1 MNSIIKYILL
11 SCSLW
16 ATALLFSQTP
26 INLIQNPSFEEYNPL
41 WLCGNGANMAFHHHG
56 SVVYGWSTSTDGST
70 DFYGTCSPTPMFA
83 IPQNWKG
90 YQNMLDGDHYI
101 GSYFVFNK
109 TDYWRFFEETFQGS
123 LKEPLKPHQG
133 YCFSFYYAIG
143 DNEYNNC
150 TVDTLRFYF
159 ANTDTFFRSQVT
171 DTTHFSGITGYW
183 VSNSTDLYGKHQI
196 EIPIGHITDTANW
209 HFMESHFKAK
219 GGEKFMIGGVFKD
232 DSFVKY
238 KESHIDSFEGSG
250 NNIIYTDSTAY
261 LYFDMF
267 SLYECDEYGLGD
279 HKIRLPNV
287 FTPNGDGIND
297 TYFIHDY
304 LPPGFEFKVYN
315 RWGSLV
321 YQNDN
326 YQNEWSPKDI
336 SDGTYWVIAKNPDSG
351 TLFKQIVTIFSN

>member
-1 MNSIIKYILL
+1 AIMNLFIQYILL

-26 INLIQNPSFEEYNPL
+26 INLIQNPSFEEYDTDWPCANGIYL
-41 WLCGNGANMAFHHHG
+41 NSYQSGN
-56 SVVYGWSTSTDGST
+56 VVYGWSSSTYGSP
-70 DFYGTCSPTPMFA
+70 DYFGTCSTTPSLS
-83 IPQNWKG
+83 IPHNKKG
-90 YQNMLDGDHYI
+90 YQNTLDGDHYI
-101 GSYFVFNK
+101 GSYFVFSK
-109 TDYWRFFEETFQGS
+109 TDYWRFFEETFQGT
-123 LKEPLKPHQG
+123 LIEPLKPHQG

-159 ANTDTFFRSQVT
+159 AQTDTFYLSQFT
-171 DTTHFSGITGYW
+171 DTTHIMGVTSFW

-238 KESHIDSFEGSG
+238 KESPVDSFYDGG
-250 NNIIYTDSTAY
+250 NKNFPDSVAY

-267 SLYECDEYGLGD
+267 NLYECDEYGLGD

-326 YQNEWSPKDI
+326 YQ
-336 SDGTYWVIAKNPDSG
+336 
-351 TLFKQIVTIFSN
+351 